1 MTSYDQN
8 GHLWPH
14 KCKEDEDTSSSDV
27 QYGVMSHIDESFNS
41 IWLEQLDQIH
51 LVLVASPKVTCE
63 YVE

>member
-1 MTSYDQN
+1 MTYHDQN
-8 GHLWPH
+8 GHLWPN